1 MDRRRFLRQFL
12 TICDAVTLTASLFA
26 AYWLCAHVFHRELEP
41 MAEYAWM
48 LWAIGT
54 AWTVSFRA
62 FHLYEHSAF
71 ESANIIVSRMFPA
84 HALASLMLLST
95 MYLTKSGE
103 ISRVLIQTF
112 IGVSFVALLLQKT
125 AVSLSMERICK
136 RNSPQLRRIV
146 VVCNEAQVSAYP
158 RVLKAHPLWPGKLIG
173 LVVPKTFSDPVASYH
188 GELPVLGQSTDLS
201 KILESHV
208 VDEIVVVQPFE
219 RSETERIAQWC
230 MQRGLIFRNLIELP
244 RCKNRSYQPQDLGKG
259 AYFLSL
265 EPTSQHVPSLL
276 FKRLLDIAGSFV
288 GLLLLLPVYFL
299 FGRRLRRETSATVFF
314 AQTRVGKNGRRF
326 SLYKLRTMYADA
338 GQRLNE
344 LARFNEMRGPIFK
357 MKNDPR
363 VTPTGRVLRERHLD
377 ELPQFWNVL
386 KGDMSLVGT
395 RPPTTSEFEVYDD
408 HHYRRLSIKPGLTGL
423 WQVKGNG
430 KVTDFEDVVKL
441 DCEYID
447 NWSIWLDCKIIA
459 KTVIKMISRTGW

>member
-12 TICDAVTLTASLFA
+12 TICDAVTLTASLVA
-26 AYWLCAHVFHRELEP
+26 AYWLCAHVFHRELKP
-41 MAEYAWM
+41 LAEYAWM

-54 AWTVSFRA
+54 AWIVSFRT
-62 FHLYEHSAF
+62 FHLYDHSAY
-71 ESANIIVSRMFPA
+71 ESANIIANRMLPA

-95 MYLTKSGE
+95 MYLTKSEE

-112 IGVSFVALLLQKT
+112 IGVSFVALLLQKI
-125 AVSLSMERICK
+125 AVTLSMARICN

-146 VVCNEAQVSAYP
+146 VVCNEAQVSTYP
-158 RVLKAHPLWPGKLIG
+158 RVLQDHPLWPAKLVG
-173 LVVPKTFSDPVASYH
+173 LVVPNTFPDPVPSYH
-188 GELPVLGQSTDLS
+188 GELPVLGQPTDLS

-230 MQRGLIFRNLIELP
+230 TQRGLIFRNLIELP
-244 RCKNRSYQPQDLGKG
+244 RCTNRSYQPQDLGKG

-276 FKRLLDIAGSFV
+276 FKRVLDIAGSFV
-288 GLLLLLPVYFL
+288 GLLLLLPVYFF
-299 FGRRLRRETSATVFF
+299 FGRRLKRETSATVFF

-326 SLYKLRTMYADA
+326 NLYKLRTMYADA

-447 NWSIWLDCKIIA
+447 NWSLWLDCKIIA
-459 KTVIKMISRTGW
+459 KTIIKMINRTGW